1 MKIYNT
7 TNPEIIK
14 AYQANSAEQI
24 KNLRESQKLPFS
36 VQDKV
41 NISDKVQLF
50 REINK
55 EISETPDIRFD
66 KVAEVQQK
74 IQQGIYTADLNVIA
88 EKLIH
93 PNISTKI

>member
-14 AYQANSAEQI
+14 AYQANSADQV
-24 KNLRESQKLPFS
+24 KNLHESQKIPFS

-41 NISDKVQLF
+41 NISHKVQLF

-55 EISETPDIRFD
+55 EISETPDVRFD
-66 KVAEVQQK
+66 KVADVRQK

-88 EKLIH
+88 DKLIH
-93 PNISTKI
+93 PDISTKI